1 MAYLSVAELQN
12 FGFKK
17 IGKNVK
23 VSDKASIYN
32 AEDIEIGDYSRID
45 DFCIISGNVKIG
57 RFNHITPMCLVA
69 GGVPGVVL
77 DDFCTLAYGVK
88 VFAQS
93 DDYSGETLTNS
104 LIPKDLKNEKLAS
117 VSLKKHVIVGAGTVI
132 LPGVVVEVGCSI
144 GAMSLLTKSTEPW
157 GIYLGVPAKR
167 SKERKKNLLE
177 LEKQFLKSIDGDKPL
192 TEW

>member
-23 VSDKASIYN
+23 ISDKASIYN

-177 LEKQFLKSIDGDKPL
+177 LEKQFLKSLDGDWPL
-192 TEW
+192 TE